1 MAQNMSISS
10 PAVFAPGFCGCNF
23 DERRETMERPNGR
36 QLPCHWLLPQGVYP
50 WRLCLRALRYAR
62 DGTYPVQPP
71 PSQGEDG
78 VWGIMMPCAESN
90 RQGRLVSTKGP
101 KVVTTV
107 KLTQDIA
114 KALDTTDVKE
124 TAPDQ
129 DTLVMFILGV
139 EREAPF
145 TRRPEV

>member
-10 PAVFAPGFCGCNF
+10 PAVFAPGFCGFNF

-36 QLPCHWLLPQGVYP
+36 QLPCHWLLPRGVYP
-50 WRLCLRALRYAR
+50 WGLCLRALRYAR
-62 DGTYPVQPP
+62 DGTYPVQPS

-78 VWGIMMPCAESN
+78 VWGIMVPCAESN
-90 RQGRLVSTKGP
+90 RQGRLVSTERP

-129 DTLVMFILGV
+129 DTLVIFIIGV

>member
-1 MAQNMSISS
+1 
-10 PAVFAPGFCGCNF
+10 
-23 DERRETMERPNGR
+23 MERPNGR

-50 WRLCLRALRYAR
+50 WGLCLRARRYAR
-62 DGTYPVQPP
+62 DGTYPVEPS

-78 VWGIMMPCAESN
+78 VWGIMVPCAESN
-90 RQGRLVSTKGP
+90 RQGRLVSTEGP

-129 DTLVMFILGV
+129 DTLVMFIIGV

-145 TRRPEV
+145 TRRAEV